1 MVMGGRLVV
10 LEALL
15 TALLEVVFD
24 VILRVVLVLVE
35 PLAVLEMVRKE
46 LLRAFGVAP
55 TGAPP
60 QWVSSSIIQ
69 AALYV
74 MVA

>member
-35 PLAVLEMVRKE
+35 PLAVLEMVRE
-46 LLRAFGVAP
+46 GVRALGVAP

-60 QWVSSSIIQ
+60 Q
-69 AALYV
+69 
-74 MVA
+74 